1 MVKILFRCSWVLYL
15 KKFMKKKN
23 GYNDNGSILRVR
35 FRLYV
40 NEADILIV
48 FVVVVLFL
56 FLESEINDYRYKN
69 VCWY

>member
-1 MVKILFRCSWVLYL
+1 
-15 KKFMKKKN
+15 MKKKKIVR
-23 GYNDNGSILRVR
+23 NDNGSILRVR

-40 NEADILIV
+40 NEADILII

-56 FLESEINDYRYKN
+56 FLDSEINDYSYKN